1 MSIGDALKRVVV
13 GRKLA
18 SSQLGDTLLPKR
30 IALPVFASD
39 ALSSVAYAPDEI
51 LLTLSLAGMAG
62 FAFSWEIGV
71 AVGFVMF
78 IVVLSYRQVVHAY
91 PSGGGDFEVA
101 TVNLGP
107 NAGLTVASALL
118 VDYVLTVAVS
128 VSSGVQNVET
138 IIPQINGHEG
148 WVAAGC
154 IVLLTTLNLRGV
166 RESGTLFAVPTYCF
180 MFGVLGMIGW
190 GLFQILV
197 LGAPLRAP
205 TAGYNVVGDPFYMQ
219 MNAFAM
225 IALLARAFSSGCAA
239 LTGVEAIANGVP
251 AFRKPKSRNAAT
263 TLALLG
269 TVAISMMLGII
280 ALSNLTGLKMID
292 PHGGSHFEVNGHVV
306 IADQTAIGQLAST
319 IFGSFPPGFYFVVTA
334 TFVILF
340 LAANTAFN
348 GFPVLASILAR
359 SGYLPRA
366 LYTRGDRLAYSNGII
381 ALATPAILL
390 VIAFNAS
397 VTALIQ
403 LYVVGVFV
411 SFTVSQLGMVR
422 HWTRHLRVEAD
433 AGERTRMKRSRVIN
447 TIGLACTGTV
457 LVIVLVS
464 KFMYGAYIAVIAMMV
479 VFIIMKSI
487 HRHYAKVVT
496 ETAASPDDVRTLP
509 SRVRAVVLVFDVS
522 KPSMRALNFA
532 KAIRPSSLACITVAA
547 EEEETRSVLEAW
559 EREELDVPLTVL
571 ASPYREVT
579 RPVLEYVGSL
589 RSASPRDVVCVFIPE
604 LVVGHWWEQLLHNQS
619 ALILRARLNFMQGV
633 MVTSV
638 PYRLAS
644 SQAALDRVRRGDAQ
658 VAAWR
663 RSGSGL
669 VRGPAV
675 EEDPAEAVQSDAVH
689 R

>member
-1 MSIGDALKRVVV
+1 M
-13 GRKLA
+13 
-18 SSQLGDTLLPKR
+18 GDTLLPKR

-62 FAFSWEIGV
+62 FAFSWQIGLAV
-71 AVGFVMF
+71 AFVMF

-107 NAGLTVASALL
+107 TAGLTVAAALL

-128 VSSGVQNVET
+128 VSSGVQNVEAM
-138 IIPQINGHEG
+138 IPQIQGYEG

-154 IVLLTTLNLRGV
+154 IIVLTTLNLRGV
-166 RESGTLFAVPTYCF
+166 RESGTLFAIPTYGF
-180 MFGVLGMIGW
+180 MFAVLGMIGW
-190 GLFQILV
+190 GLFQILF
-197 LGAPLRAP
+197 LDIPLRAP
-205 TAGYNVVGDPFYMQ
+205 TANYEVVGDPFYMQ

-251 AFRKPKSRNAAT
+251 AFRKPKSKNAAT

-269 TVAISMMLGII
+269 VVAISMMLGII
-280 ALSNLTGLKMID
+280 TLANLTGLKLID
-292 PHGGSHFEVNGHVV
+292 AHGGSYFLVDGKEVDY
-306 IADQTAIGQLAST
+306 DQTAMGQLAET
-319 IFGSFPPGFYFVVTA
+319 IFHGFPFGFYFVIIA

-359 SGYLPRA
+359 SEYLPRA
-366 LYTRGDRLAYSNGII
+366 LYTRGDRLAYSNGIL

-390 VIAFNAS
+390 VLAFNAS

-422 HWTRHLRVEAD
+422 HWTRHLAIETDPA
-433 AGERTRMKRSRVIN
+433 ERGRMIRSRIIN
-447 TIGLACTGTV
+447 AIGLVCTGTV
-457 LVIVLVS
+457 LIIVLIS
-464 KFMYGAYIAVIAMMV
+464 KFIYGAYIAVIAMLI
-479 VFIIMKSI
+479 VFVIMKAI
-487 HRHYAKVVT
+487 HRHYQKVAR

-509 SRVRAVVLVFDVS
+509 SRVRAVVLVFDLS

-547 EEEETRSVLEAW
+547 EEHETRALLDAW
-559 EREELDVPLTVL
+559 EREDLDVSLTVL

-579 RPVLEYVGSL
+579 RPVLEYVNSL
-589 RSASPRDVVCVFIPE
+589 RSANPRDVVCVFIPE
-604 LVVGHWWEQLLHNQS
+604 LVVGHWWEQPLHNQS
-619 ALILRARLNFMQGV
+619 ALILRTRLFFMPGV

-638 PYRLAS
+638 PYRLES
-644 SQAALDRVRRGDAQ
+644 SEAAVARAERSDAQ

-663 RSGSGL
+663 RSGSGM
-669 VRGPAV
+669 VRAPAI
-675 EEDPAEAVQSDAVH
+675 EADPDLTQVDG
-689 R
+689 RGR